1 MNTFFN
7 LKNTDKVSLSQIVR
21 VSSETWVHENGFC
34 ANCLCGLN
42 KFPNNKPVA
51 DFFCPECGEQFEL
64 KSKKNKFGN
73 KITDGAYES
82 MVSRINS
89 SDNPNFF
96 FMSYNLVEMTVNDL
110 ILIPK
115 HIFEINLI
123 ERRKPLN
130 STAKRAGW
138 VGCNI
143 LFNMIPEYT
152 KVYYIKSGSVMS
164 RNEINFKWNQLT
176 FFKSQDLRDSKGWL
190 LDVILCI
197 EKLGRKEFN
206 LNDIYSFESW
216 LKNRHERNNNIRA
229 KIRQQLQVLRD
240 RQYLEFTSRGLYKVL

>member
-1 MNTFFN
+1 MNTSIN
-7 LKNTDKVSLSQIVR
+7 LNCTDKVSQSQIIR
-21 VSSETWVHENGFC
+21 VSTETWVQENGFC
-34 ANCLCGLN
+34 ANCLCSLN

-73 KITDGAYES
+73 KITDGAYDS
-82 MVSRINS
+82 MISRINS

-96 FMSYNLVEMTVNDL
+96 FMSYNFAEMTINDF

-115 HIFEINLI
+115 HIFEMNII

-130 STAKRAGW
+130 ETAKRAGW

-152 KVYYIKSGSVMS
+152 KLYYIKNGSVKS
-164 RNEINFKWNQLT
+164 CDEINLRWNQLAY
-176 FFKSQDLRDSKGWL
+176 FKSLDVRDVKGWL

-197 EKLGRKEFN
+197 EKLGKREFN
-206 LNDIYSFESW
+206 LSEIYHFESW
-216 LKNRHERNNNIRA
+216 LKNRHENNNNIRA

-240 RQYLEFTSRGLYKVL
+240 SKYLEFSSRGHYKVL